1 MIGFVTSSLC
11 LLVTLSPRHFV
22 TPSLCPI
29 VTLSPCN
36 FVTFSLCHHFVLYL
50 VVVPVTA
57 RGVADDGEVT
67 VAVAPYVVPVHEG
80 DLNSVRILE

>member
-1 MIGFVTSSLC
+1 MSNCHFVSL
-11 LLVTLSPRHFV
+11 LHFHFVTLSHYHFV
-22 TPSLCPI
+22 T
-29 VTLSPCN
+29 LSHCH

-80 DLNSVRILE
+80 DLTSVRILE